1 MELDELHGSLTTYKM
16 ILQGNDEETTKKKK
30 KVALKSSNKS
40 NFESE
45 SNSKDEY
52 IDLIMKQFQKFL
64 KRKKDLIRKCVIRI
78 STKTL

>member
-16 ILQGNDEETTKKKK
+16 TLQGNDEETTKKKK

-45 SNSKDEY
+45 SNNKDEY

-64 KRKKDLIRKCVIRI
+64 KRKKDLIRKCLIRI
-78 STKTL
+78 STKTP

>member
-1 MELDELHGSLTTYKM
+1 M

-30 KVALKSSNKS
+30 EVALKSSHKS

-45 SNSKDEY
+45 SNSEDED

>member
-1 MELDELHGSLTTYKM
+1 M

-30 KVALKSSNKS
+30 EVALKSSHKS

-45 SNSKDEY
+45 SNSEDED

-64 KRKKDLIRKCVIRI
+64 KRKKGFNKKMLDKNLNKNSIIF
-78 STKTL
+78 